1 MGDGPASFPQSIT
14 AALRDL
20 YKSMDKG
27 QNLPPLVLLQVLQN
41 AFPRF
46 AERSEHGGYQQQD
59 ANECWVELL
68 NMLKQ
73 KLASDAMIRYHPP
86 STNTSVLTSTRRL
99 SAS

>member
-1 MGDGPASFPQSIT
+1 MAIEKTNS
-14 AALRDL
+14 
-20 YKSMDKG
+20 
-27 QNLPPLVLLQVLQN
+27 LQVLQN

-73 KLASDAMIRYHPP
+73 KLASDGNDKVRHGCIKFF
-86 STNTSVLTSTRRL
+86 
-99 SAS
+99 